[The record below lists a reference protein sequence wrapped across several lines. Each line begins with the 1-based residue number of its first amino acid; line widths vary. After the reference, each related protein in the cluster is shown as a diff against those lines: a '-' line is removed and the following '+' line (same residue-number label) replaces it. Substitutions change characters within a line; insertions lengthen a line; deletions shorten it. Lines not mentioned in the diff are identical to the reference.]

1 MVLGFLPLLC
11 LHKAKLLKQ
20 QLQNNR
26 AHNKIQVR
34 QVQTLQVRTS
44 LHPQFLLEAILL
56 STQAQKNTIIQ
67 VVEWSIR
74 LAMAIAS
81 IPLTNLLYR
90 PMAMCLVRSVIK

>member
-1 MVLGFLPLLC
+1 MVLEFLPLLC

-20 QLQNNR
+20 QLQNN
-26 AHNKIQVR
+26 KIQVR
-34 QVQTLQVRTS
+34 QIQTLQVRTS
-44 LHPQFLLEAILL
+44 LHPQFLLKAILL